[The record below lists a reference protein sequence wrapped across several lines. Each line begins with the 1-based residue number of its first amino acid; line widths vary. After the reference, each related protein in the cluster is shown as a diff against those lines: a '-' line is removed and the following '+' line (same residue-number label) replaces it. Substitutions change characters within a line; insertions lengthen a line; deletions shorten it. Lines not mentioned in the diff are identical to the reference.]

1 MTGVTDV
8 STDPSGPAEP
18 SQPGRAS
25 RIPPGRCPSSCGIS
39 IGCWPPVRRRSC
51 PGTGWPSGCWP
62 RDREGRP
69 LRVKL
74 GIDPSGTDLTLGHA
88 VVLRKLR
95 QFQDFGHTAVLV
107 VGGFTGQVGDPSGKT
122 ATRAVQSAEQVVA
135 NARGY
140 FDQVMRI
147 LIEDRTEVRNN
158 ADWLSGMDL
167 GSLLDYTRQLTIAQ
181 LLERDDFAR
190 RFAANVPISL
200 SEFIY
205 PLLQGIDSV
214 EIQADIEL
222 GGTDQTFNN
231 LVGRTLQRAKGQPP
245 QAVLTLPLLVGI
257 DGVEKMGKSL
267 DNFVAIAEP
276 AAEQFGKLMR
286 IPDSVV
292 ELYATLCTTMHP
304 DEVAAIARQVAAG
317 GGAANQAKR
326 QVARAIVALYHGPE
340 QATAAEERFNSIF
353 RDHQLPT
360 DAPTFAADLTGT
372 VHLPALLTAAGLTAS
387 SSEARRLI
395 DAGGVRIDGEP
406 VPARQYDLPGS
417 ELAGRLL
424 AVGKR
429 KVVRVVAANG

>member
-1 MTGVTDV
+1 MTDV
-8 STDPSGPAEP
+8 SESAALVEALPERLRNQYRVLAAGAA
-18 SQPGRAS
+18 Q
-25 RIPPGRCPSSCGIS
+25 IL
-39 IGCWPPVRRRSC
+39 
-51 PGTGWPSGCWP
+51 P
-62 RDREGRP
+62 RDGLAERLQAADRDGRP

-140 FDQVMRI
+140 FGQVMRI
-147 LIEDRTEVRNN
+147 LLEDRTEIRNN

-190 RFAANVPISL
+190 RFATNVPISL

-214 EIQADIEL
+214 EIRADIEL

-231 LVGRTLQRAKGQPP
+231 LVGRTLQRAMGQPP
-245 QAVLTLPLLVGI
+245 QAVLTMPLLVGI

-267 DNFVAIAEP
+267 NNFVAIAEP
-276 AAEQFGKLMR
+276 APEQFGKLMR
-286 IPDSVV
+286 IPDPAV
-292 ELYATLCTTMHP
+292 ELYATLCTAMHP
-304 DEVAAIARQVAAG
+304 DEVAEIARRVAAG
-317 GGAANQAKR
+317 GAAANQAKR
-326 QVARAIVALYHGPE
+326 QVARSIVALYHGPDE
-340 QATAAEERFNSIF
+340 ASAAEERFNAIF
-353 RDHQLPT
+353 RDHQLPS
-360 DAPTFAADLTGT
+360 DAPEFAADLAGT
-372 VHLPALLTAAGLTAS
+372 VHLPALLTAAGLATS
-387 SSEARRLI
+387 SSDARRLI
-395 DAGGVRIDGEP
+395 DAGSVRVDGTV
-406 VPARQYDLPGS
+406 VPARQYDIPGA
-417 ELAGRLL
+417 ELTGRLL

-429 KVVRVVAANG
+429 KVVRVTAA